1 MRFAKSMVVSAFASV
16 MAVGTVGVGTGCG
29 GSSSSTSGNTGG
41 NGSGGGTVGCAP
53 GDSCPAVV
61 DECLGLVDN
70 SSSTTFGLRIAQLS
84 ITSPTVLAEGTVAD
98 LVSGGVE
105 MKLPSCNLSTGTG
118 RFSWL
123 IEVDEATGDVR
134 TGGALPV
141 ADPTTGYSFVTDAAN
156 GVEPVVLTG
165 AYADGTIVSPE
176 GVVDILTV
184 PIYLDDA
191 GTEAVFLPLRSPL
204 IDATVSTD
212 KSCIGAYNA
221 SQLLPANNCIATG
234 DQLTFSNAGSLDGH
248 VTIEDSDKVIVD
260 VLGASLCTI
269 LTGED
274 DDGLEPDGSPN
285 PDGFK
290 HCPTDAAGA
299 YTVTG
304 DWCSTTNSAGG
315 CADAFHLVAEFAASS
330 VQINN

>member
-1 MRFAKSMVVSAFASV
+1 MRFAKSMMVSAFASV
-16 MAVGTVGVGTGCG
+16 LAVGTVSVGTGCG
-29 GSSSSTSGNTGG
+29 GSSSTTTGNNTG
-41 NGSGGGTVGCAP
+41 GSGGGAVGCAP
-53 GDSCPAVV
+53 SGSCPAVV

-70 SSSTTFGLRIAQLS
+70 SASSTFGMRMAQLT
-84 ITSPTVLAEGTVAD
+84 ITTPAVLAEGTVAD
-98 LVSGGVE
+98 LVGSGVQ

-123 IEVDEATGDVR
+123 LEVDETTGDVR
-134 TGGALPV
+134 TGGGLPV
-141 ADPTTGYSFVTDAAN
+141 ADPTAGYSFVTDAAN
-156 GVEPVVLTG
+156 GVSPVVLTG
-165 AYADGTIVSPE
+165 AYIDGTIVSPP

-191 GTEAVFLPLRSPL
+191 GEAAVFLPLRQPL
-204 IDATVSTD
+204 IDAAVSSD
-212 KSCIGAYNA
+212 KSCIGSYNA
-221 SQLLPANNCIATG
+221 SQLLPANNCIASSG
-234 DQLTFSNAGSLDGH
+234 QLTFTNAGSLSGH

-304 DWCSTTNSAGG
+304 DWCSATNEAGG
-315 CADAFHLVAEFAASS
+315 CADAFYLQAEFAASS
-330 VQINN
+330 VAINN